1 MDKEIIKNEL
11 LFQAVRSSGPGG
23 QHVNKVSSKVILSFD
38 LANSA
43 GLSESEKERLKEK
56 LSSKLTK
63 EHILILSCG
72 ESRSQHK
79 NKALVMAKFFK
90 ELQRNLTEQKKREL
104 TRPSKTSIEKRLEKK
119 KQHALKKALRQKLK
133 D

>member
-1 MDKEIIKNEL
+1 MDREVIKNEL

-38 LANSA
+38 LSNSS
-43 GLSESEKERLKEK
+43 GLSENEKERLKEK

-79 NKALVMAKFFK
+79 NKELVTAKLFK
-90 ELQRNLTEQKKREL
+90 ELQRNLTEQKKRKL

-119 KQHALKKALRQKLK
+119 KQHAIKKALRQKLK